1 MSEITISFDFLYAVT
16 RKLFVAHVISIL
28 GSSLLQ
34 LCLLVKKLQGFK
46 WSEIL
51 RRETNSQLLLNVEW
65 KYWRESRRRWR
76 LDYRFFRFSSCQEFL
91 SSFSSKK
98 LKNELYNLKWQLSQ
112 KNWFFVAWPQK
123 VFFVVGQT
131 FKLREDQ
138 YNWCMMPKSGYNF
151 KYRSITDYS
160 NPRRV

>member
-1 MSEITISFDFLYAVT
+1 M
-16 RKLFVAHVISIL
+16 R
-28 GSSLLQ
+28 
-34 LCLLVKKLQGFK
+34 
-46 WSEIL
+46 
-51 RRETNSQLLLNVEW
+51 NVEW

-98 LKNELYNLKWQLSQ
+98 LKNELHNLKWQLSQ

-160 NPRRV
+160 NPRRVISWCIITEHWFCFFLQVMLLNQTRPHRASWR